1 MPTDGQSDRPLRRD
15 RSMWAGVMIGV
26 GLMAAVD
33 EIVFHQ
39 LLAWHSFYDRAGGTV
54 GLVSDGVLH
63 AVELFLLIAGFFV
76 LASTLR
82 RGTASA
88 GASLAGLFLGAGGFQ
103 LFDGLINHKVL
114 RFHQIRYGVDVLP
127 YDLAW
132 NAAALVLLLL
142 GAVLA
147 GVVARR
153 RSRSG
158 SGRTAAR
165 PDA

>member
-1 MPTDGQSDRPLRRD
+1 LPIDAQGSRPLRRD
-15 RSMWAGVMIGV
+15 RSLWAGAMIGV

-82 RGTASA
+82 RGAAST
-88 GASLAGLFLGAGGFQ
+88 GAVSAGLFLGAGGFQ

-127 YDLAW
+127 YDLVW
-132 NAAALVLLLL
+132 NGAAVALLLV

-147 GVVARR
+147 AVVARR
-153 RSRSG
+153 RRG
-158 SGRTAAR
+158 SGTTAGR

>member
-1 MPTDGQSDRPLRRD
+1 MPIDAQGSRPLRRD
-15 RSMWAGVMIGV
+15 RSLWAGAMIGV

-82 RGTASA
+82 RGAAST
-88 GASLAGLFLGAGGFQ
+88 GAVSAGLFLGAGGFQ

-127 YDLAW
+127 YDLVW
-132 NAAALVLLLL
+132 NGAAVALLLV

-147 GVVARR
+147 AVVARR
-153 RSRSG
+153 RRG
-158 SGRTAAR
+158 SGTTAGR